1 LPLGRRRFGG
11 RLSPRKSSDCQ
22 PDRLPDA
29 PEQWPEEPVQNREE
43 QEVGEED
50 ADGSVESKLVGDPT
64 DGRGDERGMG
74 ETDVEDGEVADRAD
88 GHRADIPKDPGRIYS
103 DDAGVNIEGIT
114 VRDGKLFFGF
124 RGPAEGGRVPVLS
137 VDARALFTRSDPGPL
152 VTMLKVGKGRG
163 IRDMTVVRDGVL
175 LLAGPDDDEANAERG
190 WIVALWKNDELGR
203 RDAEPEVLGM
213 LDLSSVDRR
222 DCDRSS
228 STLSVA
234 RRASSA
240 SRSPTAEDEV
250 RRKGQGNV
258 VIGRQA
264 SAKAFSRV
272 MR

>member
-1 LPLGRRRFGG
+1 MKRLDFLKDKGRRDYTLNPTTRGPTNGVQFK
-11 RLSPRKSSDCQ
+11 SP
-22 PDRLPDA
+22 PDA
-29 PEQWPEEPVQNREE
+29 PSMAGQR
-43 QEVGEED
+43 
-50 ADGSVESKLVGDPT
+50 
-64 DGRGDERGMG
+64 
-74 ETDVEDGEVADRAD
+74 
-88 GHRADIPKDPGRIYS
+88 
-103 DDAGVNIEGIT
+103 GVNIEGIT

-222 DCDRSS
+222 DCDKELKPEAMAVIADTNDWLDIVVMSDGMCDGGPLKFS
-228 STLSVA
+228 IH
-234 RRASSA
+234 
-240 SRSPTAEDEV
+240 RSP
-250 RRKGQGNV
+250 
-258 VIGRQA
+258 
-264 SAKAFSRV
+264 
-272 MR
+272 